1 MKSVISVL
9 LLFED
14 EERKKKKYKLSW
26 SVGGVHYS
34 HRCGGCAVGAHQAGA
49 AAAEGE
55 VVELQQQQ

>member
-1 MKSVISVL
+1 MKKG
-9 LLFED
+9 
-14 EERKKKKYKLSW
+14 RKKYKLSW